1 MCKIGKFL
9 KKELVTCRADIKT
22 KEELFEYI
30 AGNVEKCAG
39 IPRDSVLKSLTER
52 ETYGSTGIGKGVAV
66 PHCRIKGSKDVVV
79 QIISLAEPMPY
90 GSSDG
95 ENVSLVFTLIVP
107 EGNNLLYLKLIS
119 QISVLCS
126 NEKIRSGLIAARN
139 PEKMIGLIS
148 NL

>member
-9 KKELVTCRADIKT
+9 KKELVACHAGIKT

-39 IPRDSVLKSLTER
+39 ISKDSVLKSLTER

-66 PHCRIKGSKDVVV
+66 PHCRIKGSKEVVV
-79 QIISLAEPMPY
+79 QLLSLEKPMPY

-95 ENVSLVFTLIVP
+95 EDVSLVFTLIVP

-119 QISVLCS
+119 RISVICS
-126 NEKIRSGLIAARN
+126 DENIRRKLVEAKDS
-139 PEKMIGLIS
+139 ETMINLIS

>member
-1 MCKIGKFL
+1 MQL
-9 KKELVTCRADIKT
+9 
-22 KEELFEYI
+22 
-30 AGNVEKCAG
+30 
-39 IPRDSVLKSLTER
+39 
-52 ETYGSTGIGKGVAV
+52 
-66 PHCRIKGSKDVVV
+66 
-79 QIISLAEPMPY
+79 ISLAEPMPY

-126 NEKIRSGLIAARN
+126 NEKIRSGLIAAQD
-139 PEKMIGLIS
+139 PEEMINLIS

>member
-1 MCKIGKFL
+1 MCKIASFL
-9 KKELVTCRADIKT
+9 KKEFIACRAEIKT

-30 AGNVEKCAG
+30 AGNAEKYAG
-39 IPRDSVLKSLTER
+39 ISKDAVLKSLTER

-66 PHCRIKGSKDVVV
+66 PHCRIKDSKNVVIQV
-79 QIISLAEPMPY
+79 ISLKDPMPY

-95 ENVSLVFTLIVP
+95 VDVSLVFSLIVP

-119 QISVLCS
+119 RISMLC
-126 NEKIRSGLIAARN
+126 NDEKMRKNLVSAQN
-139 PEKMIGLIS
+139 PEKIIGLI

>member
-1 MCKIGKFL
+1 MCRIADFL
-9 KKELVTCRADIKT
+9 KKEFISCRSGIKT

-30 AGNVEKCAG
+30 AGNAEKYAG
-39 IPRDSVLKSLTER
+39 VPKDSVLKSLTER

-66 PHCRIKGSKDVVV
+66 PHCRIRGSKNVVIQLV
-79 QIISLAEPMPY
+79 SLENPMPY

-95 ENVSLVFTLIVP
+95 IDVSIVFSLIVP

-139 PEKMIGLIS
+139 PEEMINLIS

>member
-1 MCKIGKFL
+1 MCKIASFL
-9 KKELVTCRADIKT
+9 KKEFIACRAEIKT

-30 AGNVEKCAG
+30 AGNAEKYAG
-39 IPRDSVLKSLTER
+39 IPEDSVLKSLTER

-66 PHCRIKGSKDVVV
+66 PHCRIKDSKNVVIQV
-79 QIISLAEPMPY
+79 ISLKDPMPY

-95 ENVSLVFTLIVP
+95 IDVSLVFSLIVP

-119 QISVLCS
+119 RISMLCNDEKMRKS
-126 NEKIRSGLIAARN
+126 LVEAESPEKI
-139 PEKMIGLIS
+139 IGLI

>member
-9 KKELVTCRADIKT
+9 KKELVLCRADIKT

-30 AGNVEKCAG
+30 AGNVESRAG
-39 IPRDSVLKSLTER
+39 ISKETVLKSLSER

-66 PHCRIKGSKDVVV
+66 PHCRIKGSKEVVV
-79 QIISLAEPMPY
+79 QLISLAEPMPY

-126 NEKIRSGLIAARN
+126 NEKIRSGLIAAQD
-139 PEKMIGLIS
+139 PEEMINLIS

>member
-1 MCKIGKFL
+1 MCKIASFL
-9 KKELVTCRADIKT
+9 KKEFIACRAEIKT

-30 AGNVEKCAG
+30 AGNAEKYAG
-39 IPRDSVLKSLTER
+39 ISKDAVLKSLTER

-66 PHCRIKGSKDVVV
+66 PHCRIKDSKNVVIQV
-79 QIISLAEPMPY
+79 ISLKDPMPY

-95 ENVSLVFTLIVP
+95 EDVSLVFSLIVP

-119 QISVLCS
+119 RISMLC
-126 NEKIRSGLIAARN
+126 NDEKMRKNLVSAQN
-139 PEKMIGLIS
+139 PEKIIGLI

>member
-1 MCKIGKFL
+1 MCRIADFL
-9 KKELVTCRADIKT
+9 KKEFIACQAEIKT

-30 AGNVEKCAG
+30 AGNAEKYAG
-39 IPRDSVLKSLTER
+39 IQKDSVLKSLLER

-66 PHCRIKGSKDVVV
+66 PHCRIKDSKNVVIQV
-79 QIISLAEPMPY
+79 ISLKDPMPY

-95 ENVSLVFTLIVP
+95 KDVSLVFSLIVP

-119 QISVLCS
+119 RISMLCNDDKMRKS
-126 NEKIRSGLIAARN
+126 LVGAQDPEKI
-139 PEKMIGLIS
+139 IGLI

>member
-9 KKELVTCRADIKT
+9 KKELVACRAGIKT

-30 AGNVEKCAG
+30 AENVEKYAG
-39 IPRDSVLKSLTER
+39 ISKDTVFKSLTER

-66 PHCRIKGSKDVVV
+66 PHCRIKGSKEVVV
-79 QIISLAEPMPY
+79 QLISLTEPMPY

-95 ENVSLVFTLIVP
+95 EDVSLVFTLIVP

-119 QISVLCS
+119 QISVLCC
-126 NEKIRSGLIAARN
+126 NEKIRAGLIAAKD

>member
-9 KKELVTCRADIKT
+9 KKELVVCRAGIKT
-22 KEELFEYI
+22 KEELFKYI
-30 AGNVEKCAG
+30 AENVEKCAG
-39 IPRDSVLKSLTER
+39 ISKDSVVKSLTER

-66 PHCRIKGSKDVVV
+66 PHCRIKGSKEVVV
-79 QIISLAEPMPY
+79 QLISLAEPMPY

-95 ENVSLVFTLIVP
+95 EDVSLVFTLIVP

-126 NEKIRSGLIAARN
+126 NDRIRAGLIAADD

>member
-9 KKELVTCRADIKT
+9 KKELVACHAGIKT

-30 AGNVEKCAG
+30 AENVEKNTG
-39 IPRDSVLKSLTER
+39 IPKDSVLKSLTER

-66 PHCRIKGSKDVVV
+66 PHCRIKGSKEVIV
-79 QIISLAEPMPY
+79 QLISLAEPMPY

-95 ENVSLVFTLIVP
+95 EDVSLVFTLIVP

-126 NEKIRSGLIAARN
+126 NVRIRAGLIAAKD

>member
-9 KKELVTCRADIKT
+9 KKELVACRADMKT

-30 AGNVEKCAG
+30 AGNVENCAG
-39 IPRDSVLKSLTER
+39 ISKETVLKSLTER

-66 PHCRIKGSKDVVV
+66 PHCRITGSKEVVV
-79 QIISLAEPMPY
+79 QLISLKNPMPY

-119 QISVLCS
+119 QISVFCS
-126 NEKIRSGLIAARN
+126 SDKIRAGLIAAQN
-139 PEKMIGLIS
+139 PEEMINLIS

>member
-9 KKELVTCRADIKT
+9 KKELVACRADIKT

-30 AGNVEKCAG
+30 AGNVESRAG
-39 IPRDSVLKSLTER
+39 ISKETVLKSLSER

-66 PHCRIKGSKDVVV
+66 PHCRIKGSKEVVV
-79 QIISLAEPMPY
+79 QLISLAEPMPY

-126 NEKIRSGLIAARN
+126 NEKIRSGLIAAQD
-139 PEKMIGLIS
+139 PEEMINLIS

>member
-1 MCKIGKFL
+1 MCKISYFL
-9 KKELVTCRADIKT
+9 KKEFVACRAEIRT

-30 AGNVEKCAG
+30 AENAEKYAE
-39 IPRDSVLKSLTER
+39 IPKDSVFKSLTER

-66 PHCRIKGSKDVVV
+66 PHCRIKGSKNVVIQV
-79 QIISLAEPMPY
+79 ISLADPMPY

-95 ENVSLVFTLIVP
+95 EDVSLVFSLIVP

-119 QISVLCS
+119 RISMLCS
-126 NEKIRSGLIAARN
+126 DENMRKSLVEAQN
-139 PEKMIGLIS
+139 PEKILSLIS

>member
-9 KKELVTCRADIKT
+9 KKELVVCRAGIKT

-30 AGNVEKCAG
+30 AGNAEKYAG
-39 IPRDSVLKSLTER
+39 IPKDSVFKSLTER

-66 PHCRIKGSKDVVV
+66 PHCRIKGSKEVII
-79 QIISLAEPMPY
+79 QLISLAEPMPY

-95 ENVSLVFTLIVP
+95 EDVRLVFTLIVP

-126 NEKIRSGLIAARN
+126 NEKIRTELVEAHD
-139 PEKMIGLIS
+139 PEKMLNLIS

>member
-9 KKELVTCRADIKT
+9 KKELVVCRADIKT
-22 KEELFEYI
+22 KEELFKYI
-30 AGNVEKCAG
+30 SENIEKNSNVPKG
-39 IPRDSVLKSLTER
+39 LLLKSITER

-66 PHCRIKGSKDVVV
+66 PHCRIKGSRDVVIQV
-79 QIISLAEPMPY
+79 VSLADPIPY

-95 ENVSLVFTLIVP
+95 EDVSLVFTLAVP

-119 QISVLCS
+119 QISILCS
-126 NEKIRSGLIAARN
+126 NDKIREGLIAAQD
-139 PEKMIGLIS
+139 PEKMIDLIS

>member
-9 KKELVTCRADIKT
+9 KKELVACRADIKT

-30 AGNVEKCAG
+30 AGNVESRAG
-39 IPRDSVLKSLTER
+39 ISKETVLKSLSER
-52 ETYGSTGIGKGVAV
+52 ETYGSTGIGRGVAV
-66 PHCRIKGSKDVVV
+66 PHCRIKGSKEVVV
-79 QIISLAEPMPY
+79 QLISLAEPMPY

-126 NEKIRSGLIAARN
+126 NEKIRAGLIAAQD
-139 PEKMIGLIS
+139 PEEMINLIS

>member
-9 KKELVTCRADIKT
+9 KKELVACRADIKT

-30 AGNVEKCAG
+30 AGNVESRAG
-39 IPRDSVLKSLTER
+39 ISKETVLKSLSER

-66 PHCRIKGSKDVVV
+66 PHCRIKGSKEVVV
-79 QIISLAEPMPY
+79 QLISLAEPMPY

-126 NEKIRSGLIAARN
+126 SDKIRAGLIAAQN

>member
-1 MCKIGKFL
+1 MCKIANFL
-9 KKELVTCRADIKT
+9 KKEFISCRADIKT

-30 AGNVEKCAG
+30 AENAEKYAG
-39 IPRDSVLKSLTER
+39 VPKESVLKSLTER

-66 PHCRIKGSKDVVV
+66 PHCSIKGSKNVVI
-79 QIISLAEPMPY
+79 QLISLAEPMPY
-90 GSSDG
+90 GSIDG

-119 QISVLCS
+119 RISMLCS
-126 NEKIRSGLIAARN
+126 NEKIRKELIEAKN
-139 PEKMIGLIS
+139 PETMIDLIS

>member
-1 MCKIGKFL
+1 MCKIRNFL
-9 KKELVTCRADIKT
+9 KKELVVCRAGIKT

-30 AGNVEKCAG
+30 AGNAEKYAG
-39 IPRDSVLKSLTER
+39 IPKDSVLKSLTER
-52 ETYGSTGIGKGVAV
+52 EAYGSTGIGRGVAV
-66 PHCRIKGSKDVVV
+66 PHCRIKGSKNVVI
-79 QIISLAEPMPY
+79 QLISLADPMPY

-95 ENVSLVFTLIVP
+95 EDVRLVFTLIVP

-126 NEKIRSGLIAARN
+126 NENIRAGLIGAQN
-139 PEKMIGLIS
+139 PEKMIDLIS

>member
-9 KKELVTCRADIKT
+9 KKELVACHAGIKT

-39 IPRDSVLKSLTER
+39 ISKDSVLKSLTER

-66 PHCRIKGSKDVVV
+66 PHCRIKGSKEVVV
-79 QIISLAEPMPY
+79 QLISLAEPMPY

-95 ENVSLVFTLIVP
+95 EDVSLIFTLIVP

-126 NEKIRSGLIAARN
+126 NARIRAGLIAAN
-139 PEKMIGLIS
+139 DPEKMIGLIS

>member
-9 KKELVTCRADIKT
+9 KKELVACRADIKT

-30 AGNVEKCAG
+30 AGNVESRAG
-39 IPRDSVLKSLTER
+39 ISKDTVLKSLTER
-52 ETYGSTGIGKGVAV
+52 ETYGSTGIGRGVAV
-66 PHCRIKGSKDVVV
+66 PHCRIKGSKEVVV
-79 QIISLAEPMPY
+79 QLISLAGPMPY

-95 ENVSLVFTLIVP
+95 EDVSLVFTLIVP

-139 PEKMIGLIS
+139 PEEMINLIS

>member
-1 MCKIGKFL
+1 MCRIADFL
-9 KKELVTCRADIKT
+9 KKEFISCRSGIKT

-30 AGNVEKCAG
+30 AGTAEKCAG
-39 IPRDSVLKSLTER
+39 ISKDSVLKSLTER

-66 PHCRIKGSKDVVV
+66 PHCRIKDSKNVVIQV
-79 QIISLAEPMPY
+79 ISLKNPMPY

-95 ENVSLVFTLIVP
+95 EDVSLVFSLIVP

-119 QISVLCS
+119 RISMLCS
-126 NEKIRSGLIAARN
+126 DEKMRKSLVEAQN
-139 PEKMIGLIS
+139 PEKIIGLI

>member
-1 MCKIGKFL
+1 MCKIRNFL
-9 KKELVTCRADIKT
+9 KKELVVCRAGIKT
-22 KEELFEYI
+22 KDELFEYI
-30 AGNVEKCAG
+30 AGNAEKYAG
-39 IPRDSVLKSLTER
+39 IPKDSVLKSLTER

-66 PHCRIKGSKDVVV
+66 PHCRIKGSKEVVV
-79 QIISLAEPMPY
+79 QLISLAEPMPY

-95 ENVSLVFTLIVP
+95 EDVSLVFTLIVP

-126 NEKIRSGLIAARN
+126 NENIRAGLIGAQN
-139 PEKMIGLIS
+139 PEKMIDLIS

>member
-9 KKELVTCRADIKT
+9 KKELVACHAGIKT

-30 AGNVEKCAG
+30 AENVEKNTG
-39 IPRDSVLKSLTER
+39 IPKDSVLKSLTER

-66 PHCRIKGSKDVVV
+66 PHCRIKGSKEVIV
-79 QIISLAEPMPY
+79 QLISLAEPMPY

-95 ENVSLVFTLIVP
+95 EDVSLVFTLIVP

-126 NEKIRSGLIAARN
+126 NVRIRAGLIAAN
-139 PEKMIGLIS
+139 DPEKMIGLIS